1 MKFGV
6 MLHKHTQNI
15 GDDIQTYAAA
25 RLLPEVS
32 CFLDREELDS
42 FVTPDGKPAAV
53 VMSAWYMWHKWN
65 WPPSEY
71 ILPLFVGMHYTDNET
86 AKQDGSPVKTQFLQ
100 GLGGEYL
107 NAYAPVGCR
116 DSFTERTFKELGI
129 NAYFSGCI
137 TLTLPK
143 QPIIRPKREYICCTD
158 VTEPIIKRARSIADG
173 TDIEIKVIKHYKDY
187 RNSDASWAEREQ
199 AVKELLTVYQNAKCV
214 ITRRLHCAL
223 PCLAMGVPVLVI
235 NDIKAGADIR
245 FEPYYDWLYSCT
257 QKQFVSGEFDYD
269 ITDPPKN
276 PDSYLPC
283 REGLLKTVADFVEKY
298 KDADISADTL
308 RLFSKEQIINW
319 RHDTMKDCMN
329 GWLYVTR
336 GHINTNAKLE
346 KKREELEKKNSSLK
360 KELEAYKSDLTKTKK
375 ALDETKEKLEISDT
389 KAKELEKKLSESK
402 AENHELEARIKT
414 LSAEL
419 DRLKKITSCRCVRYS
434 VAARNMLVSKD
445 KKIKL

>member
-6 MLHKHTQNI
+6 MMHKNTQNI

-32 CFLDREELDS
+32 YFLDRENLDS
-42 FVTPDGKPAAV
+42 FKTDDGKPAAV
-53 VMSAWYMWHKWN
+53 IMSAWYMWHKWN

-71 ILPLFVGMHYTDNET
+71 ILPLFVGMHYTDNDI

-100 GLGGEYL
+100 GLGGQYM

-116 DSFTERTFKELGI
+116 DSFTERTFKDLGI
-129 NAYFSGCI
+129 DAYFSGCI

-143 QPIIRPKREYICCTD
+143 QPIITPQREYICCTD
-158 VTEPIIKRARSIADG
+158 VTEPIIKRARALTEN
-173 TDIEIKVIKHYKDY
+173 TDIEIKTVKHYKDY
-187 RNSDASWAEREQ
+187 RNSTASWAEREQ

-235 NDIKAGADIR
+235 NDIKEGADIR
-245 FEPYYDWLYSCT
+245 FEPYYEQLYNCS
-257 QKQFVSGEFDYD
+257 QQQFISGEYDYD

-276 PDSYLPC
+276 PDSYLPL
-283 REGLLKTVADFVEKY
+283 REDLLKKVAGFVEKY
-298 KDADISADTL
+298 KDADISADEL

-346 KKREELEKKNSSLK
+346 KKNASLKKKLDSSEKELSKTAAALKDTQKKLEAADTKK
-360 KELEAYKSDLTKTKK
+360 KELEKRLSESGSKNA
-375 ALDETKEKLEISDT
+375 
-389 KAKELEKKLSESK
+389 ELEKYIAK
-402 AENHELEARIKT
+402 

-419 DRLKKITSCRCVRYS
+419 ERLKRITSCRCVRYS
-434 VAARNMLVSKD
+434 VAARNVFVSKN